1 MNDVATTVES
11 PSKSSKKERNL
22 RKKLAKIASNP
33 HIKLRTKAE
42 KVYAQAVLSSESRKA
57 TPKPRGRTVRREQ
70 KRLDLKWH
78 TLSERLTR
86 MQEALLN
93 NKDLRP
99 FRVQEEHQYEGRE
112 LQLKKRINKTRSK
125 LNTINRNLAV

>member
-42 KVYAQAVLSSESRKA
+42 KTWAQAVLSSESRKA
-57 TPKPRGRTVRREQ
+57 TPKPRSRTIRREQ
-70 KRLDLKWH
+70 ERLNLKWH

-86 MQEALLN
+86 MQETLLN

-99 FRVQEEHQYEGRE
+99 FRVQEEHQYEERE
-112 LQLKKRINKTRSK
+112 LQLKKRVNKTRNK
-125 LNTINRNLAV
+125 LNAINRKLAV